1 MIFNVPDIH
10 DKDIVDG
17 THLTAHNDKLWLS
30 VIKVVVGWIVSVSKV
45 WTGEDNLPGALAF
58 TVEVLFVGKICVV
71 NLVLSGVTEVLDS
84 REVGEGHVGG
94 GGRGLLSDVV
104 VAVLVR

>member
-10 DKDIVDG
+10 DKDVVDG
-17 THLTAHNDKLWLS
+17 THLTADHHELWLS
-30 VIKVVVGWIVSVSKV
+30 VVDVVVGRIIPPSKV
-45 WTGEDNLPGALAF
+45 RTGQDDLPGALAL

-84 REVGEGHVGG
+84 
-94 GGRGLLSDVV
+94 
-104 VAVLVR
+104 

>member
-1 MIFNVPDIH
+1 MEALKGNIKKRPRMIFNVPDIH

-17 THLTAHNDKLWLS
+17 THLTADHHELWLS
-30 VIKVVVGWIVSVSKV
+30 VVDVVVGRIVPLSKV
-45 WTGEDNLPGALAF
+45 RTGQDDFPGALAL

-84 REVGEGHVGG
+84 
-94 GGRGLLSDVV
+94 
-104 VAVLVR
+104 

>member
-10 DKDIVDG
+10 DKDVVDG
-17 THLTAHNDKLWLS
+17 THLTADHHELWLS
-30 VIKVVVGWIVSVSKV
+30 VVDVVVGRIVPPSEV
-45 WTGEDNLPGALAF
+45 WTGQDDLPGALAL

-84 REVGEGHVGG
+84 
-94 GGRGLLSDVV
+94 
-104 VAVLVR
+104 